1 MSTHASPAADSATG
15 PKKPWFRTPHKL
27 SIALGI
33 FMGLFTMAS
42 GIIPQFTHWH
52 GTKEPAREVF
62 DGIPGA
68 LQVAFYTV
76 IPVLL
81 VWGSFAFAARVRN
94 WERGAPDR
102 RATTPKNITRRLKDF
117 RAGAYMRT
125 LLRDSA
131 AGLMHSMIYF
141 GFMALLGVTTVLEID
156 HQLPVDLK
164 FLHGRT
170 YMAYSFF
177 GDLAGTVFMV
187 GIVWAIVRRYVQRPY
202 RIRIKTKPEHAAIL
216 GVFFLIGLS
225 GFVAEGFRIA
235 EIEAPSYEKWSFIGY
250 PISRLFDGL
259 AENTLSTWHQIS
271 WITHVVAFA
280 AFLVMLPL
288 TMLRHIFTSPLNMYL
303 RDRDRPKGAMRA
315 MPNLTETSLESFGAA
330 VVEEPPVLVDR
341 VRDHLTALVE
351 GGGVRAGDA

>member
-1 MSTHASPAADSATG
+1 MSAHSTPATETG

-27 SIALGI
+27 VWAVGL
-33 FMGLFTMAS
+33 FMGVFTMAS
-42 GIIPQFTHWH
+42 GVIPQFTHWH

-156 HQLPVDLK
+156 HQLPESLK

-170 YMAYSFF
+170 YQAYAF
-177 GDLAGTVFMV
+177 GADLAGVAFLAIGVELFVRRDLGVTTAIPTPRMPAALLGVGARPHAAARDLLHAFERQLAPFGHLLREV
-187 GIVWAIVRRYVQRPY
+187 GID
-202 RIRIKTKPEHAAIL
+202 
-216 GVFFLIGLS
+216 GIGLR
-225 GFVAEGFRIA
+225 VHLRQ
-235 EIEAPSYEKWSFIGY
+235 
-250 PISRLFDGL
+250 LFGRPWRHAGL
-259 AENTLSTWHQIS
+259 EQGI
-271 WITHVVAFA
+271 FA
-280 AFLVMLPL
+280 HAQFA
-288 TMLRHIFTSPLNMYL
+288 RF
-303 RDRDRPKGAMRA
+303 
-315 MPNLTETSLESFGAA
+315 
-330 VVEEPPVLVDR
+330 
-341 VRDHLTALVE
+341 
-351 GGGVRAGDA
+351 